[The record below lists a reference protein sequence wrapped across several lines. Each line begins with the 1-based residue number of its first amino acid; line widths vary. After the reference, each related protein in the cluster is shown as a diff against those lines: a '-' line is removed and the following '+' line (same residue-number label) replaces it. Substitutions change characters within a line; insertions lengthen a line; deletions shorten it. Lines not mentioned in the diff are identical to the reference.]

1 MTTPAAG
8 LSPVGDAGTASDQ
21 DSRSGARGGSLGA
34 QIARRIED
42 EIVSVGWPVGRN
54 LGSEQDLQERY
65 GVSRA
70 VLREALRLVE
80 HHQVARMRRG
90 PGGGLFVTAPDA
102 APATRAM
109 VIYLDYVGTSVDDL
123 MGARLLLEP
132 PAAELAAE
140 RLTED
145 GVRRLRDLLEE
156 EARRREEPGI
166 WSQDALHLALGELSG
181 NPVLRAFIDILTRL
195 TTRYAHTATH
205 IPKTEAVRSK
215 ESAGRH
221 HTAIVEAVIS
231 GGTGRAGALIAE
243 HLTATAD
250 WLRTHRNGDPDDRI
264 APQLIEAPDGKL
276 GEMVASRIH
285 HEIAAGG
292 WPIGEALGSEA
303 ELLARH
309 GVSRAVLREAVRLL
323 EYHGV
328 ARMRRGPGGGLL
340 VTAPDPS
347 ASIETM
353 ALYLDYQ
360 RAGVT
365 NLLSVREAIELGS
378 LGPVIGRRDEPGVS
392 ARLRNAVKV
401 IWPDDGRGAPQD
413 PFHRELALLA
423 GNPVLVLFLR
433 VLTELWTRHASTQT
447 PPLPGAETAVEVERV
462 HQGILEAILAG
473 DESLARYR
481 MRRHLAI
488 LNEWW
493 H

>member
-1 MTTPAAG
+1 MPTPAAG
-8 LSPVGDAGTASDQ
+8 LSPVGEAGTASD
-21 DSRSGARGGSLGA
+21 RERGSGARGGTLGA
-34 QIARRIED
+34 QVARRIED
-42 EIVSVGWPVGRN
+42 EIIAAGWPVGRN
-54 LGSEQDLQERY
+54 LGSEQDLQDRY

-123 MGARLLLEP
+123 IGARLLLEP
-132 PAAELAAE
+132 RAAELAAE

-145 GVRRLRDLLEE
+145 GVRRLRGLLEE
-156 EARRREEPGI
+156 ESRRREEPGI
-166 WSQDALHLALGELSG
+166 WSQDVLHLALGELSG
-181 NPVLRAFIDILTRL
+181 NAALCSFIEILTRL

-205 IPKTEAVRSK
+205 TPKAEAVRSK

-221 HTAIVEAVIS
+221 HTAIVEAVIA
-231 GGTGRAGALIAE
+231 GDTGRARALVVE

-250 WLRTHRNGDPDDRI
+250 WLRTHRSGEPDGPI

-276 GEMVASRIH
+276 GEVVASRIH
-285 HEIAAGG
+285 HQIAADG

-303 ELLARH
+303 ELLARY

-340 VTAPDPS
+340 VTAPDPR

-360 RAGVT
+360 RAGVA
-365 NLLSVREAIELGS
+365 NLLSVREAIELGTLS
-378 LGPVIGRRDEPGVS
+378 PVIARRDEPGVS
-392 ARLRNAVKV
+392 ARLRDAVRV
-401 IWPDDGRGAPQD
+401 LWPSDGRGAPQD

-433 VLTELWTRHASTQT
+433 VLTELWTRHTSAQT
-447 PPLPGAETAVEVERV
+447 PSLPGAEAAEDVEQV
-462 HQGILEAILAG
+462 HRGILEAILAG
-473 DESLARYR
+473 DESLARHR